1 MKYSAVTGAYCSIV
15 NGLICDCQ
23 TTNELQTLDSIED
36 KYESAHAMF
45 MSIADESNCYEA
57 MKMRDLKNALF
68 ESFNKARR
76 EAFARITKI

>member
-45 MSIADESNCYEA
+45 MNIAAESNCYEA

>member
-1 MKYSAVTGAYCSIV
+1 MKFSSVTGAYSSIV
-15 NGLICDCQ
+15 NGLIRDCQ

-45 MSIADESNCYEA
+45 MSIAAESNCYEA

-68 ESFNKARR
+68 ESFEKARH
-76 EAFARITKI
+76 EAFARLINI

>member
-15 NGLICDCQ
+15 NGLIRDCE

-45 MSIADESNCYEA
+45 MSIAAESNCYEA

-68 ESFNKARR
+68 ESFEKARH
-76 EAFARITKI
+76 EAFARLTKI